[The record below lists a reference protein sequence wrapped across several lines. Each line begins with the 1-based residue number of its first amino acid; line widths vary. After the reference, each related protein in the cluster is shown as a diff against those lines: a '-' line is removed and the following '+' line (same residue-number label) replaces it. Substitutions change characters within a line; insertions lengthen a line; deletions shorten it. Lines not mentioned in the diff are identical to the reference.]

1 MDFVAIDFE
10 TANSNRS
17 SACAVGIVEVQGGK
31 IVFEQ
36 VWLINP
42 QQHFDRMNIEIH
54 GITPAMVADSPTFS
68 ELWPV
73 LEPLLNNKQVV
84 AHNASFDMSV
94 LRYCLDDAALPY
106 PAFHYY
112 CTYQLSKKLL
122 PDMPS
127 YRLNVLA
134 GHYQI
139 PLNHHDAL
147 DDARAAALILARLL
161 EQEQQLSPTE
171 LVLAKGYKIG
181 KMHARGYTPFSTTA
195 AKSKKQAKPAASAS
209 AKRAAASAT
218 ETAAE
223 KSGLQLIRG
232 QKADITRHLGL
243 DQLIARVSWK
253 LLNPALEIDATAF
266 LLSAARRCERDE
278 DCIFYGNPVSSH
290 HSVSYS
296 KLGPNE
302 AQFKI
307 DFSKLPL
314 QIQRMAFTLSIY
326 EGEAQQHD
334 FSQVAEISIYL
345 LHPQTEQVV
354 AQFGFG
360 EDLLKETAIVIG
372 DLYLHNGNWKFDAIG
387 KGFFSGLQA
396 LCENFGLEVSHPS
409 NEAHSL

>member
-68 ELWPV
+68 ELWPI
-73 LEPLLNNKQVV
+73 LAPLLKNKQVV

-94 LRYCLDDAALPY
+94 LRYCLDDAALTY

-122 PDMPS
+122 PNMLS

-134 GHYQI
+134 SHYQI

-161 EQEQQLSPTE
+161 EQEQQLGPTE
-171 LVLAKGYKIG
+171 LALAKGYKIG

-195 AKSKKQAKPAASAS
+195 AKSKKQAKPSTSAS
-209 AKRAAASAT
+209 TKRTQASAT

-223 KSGLQLIRG
+223 KSGLQVISGQQADMIR
-232 QKADITRHLGL
+232 RLGL
-243 DQLIARVSWK
+243 
-253 LLNPALEIDATAF
+253 N
-266 LLSAARRCERDE
+266 
-278 DCIFYGNPVSSH
+278 
-290 HSVSYS
+290 
-296 KLGPNE
+296 
-302 AQFKI
+302 
-307 DFSKLPL
+307 
-314 QIQRMAFTLSIY
+314 
-326 EGEAQQHD
+326 
-334 FSQVAEISIYL
+334 
-345 LHPQTEQVV
+345 
-354 AQFGFG
+354 
-360 EDLLKETAIVIG
+360 
-372 DLYLHNGNWKFDAIG
+372 
-387 KGFFSGLQA
+387 
-396 LCENFGLEVSHPS
+396 
-409 NEAHSL
+409 SL